1 MADIYPWQQAL
12 WNQLGGRAQHAHAY
26 LLYGPAGIGKRA
38 LAEHWAAQLLCQR
51 PAAAGACG
59 ECKACQLLAAGTHPD
74 YFVLEPE
81 EAEKPI
87 RVDQVRDLVGFVVQT
102 AQLGGRKVVLLE
114 PAEAMN
120 VNAANALLKS
130 LEEPSGDTVLLLI
143 SHQPSRLLPTIKS
156 RCVQQACPLPGAAA
170 SLEWLARALPDEPAE
185 ALEELLALSGGSPL
199 TAQRLHGQGVREQ
212 RAQVVEGVK
221 KLLKQQI
228 AASPLAES
236 WNSVPLP
243 LLFDW
248 FCDWTLGILRY
259 QLTHDEEG
267 LGLAD
272 MRKVIQYLGDKS
284 GQAKVLAMQ
293 DWLLQQRQKVLNKA
307 NLNRVLLLEALLVQ
321 WASLP
326 GPGWNPADIRLA
338 GTCMSLPPNL
348 GPRNGILSLTI
359 KDKSVLYAAY
369 MPFIRNGGLFIPTNK
384 NYKLGDEVFML
395 LNLMEEPEKIPVAGK
410 VVWITPKG
418 AQGNRAAGIG
428 VQFNDGDNT
437 ARNKIE
443 TYLAGALKSDR
454 PTHTM

>member
-12 WNQLGGRAQHAHAY
+12 WSQLGGRAQHAHAY

-156 RCVQQACPLPGAAA
+156 RCVQQACPLPGEAA

-199 TAQRLHGQGVREQ
+199 TAQRLYGQGVREQ

-228 AASPLAES
+228 AASQLAES

-259 QLTHDEEG
+259 QLTRDEGG

-326 GPGWNPADIRLA
+326 GPG
-338 GTCMSLPPNL
+338 
-348 GPRNGILSLTI
+348 
-359 KDKSVLYAAY
+359 
-369 MPFIRNGGLFIPTNK
+369 
-384 NYKLGDEVFML
+384 
-395 LNLMEEPEKIPVAGK
+395 
-410 VVWITPKG
+410 
-418 AQGNRAAGIG
+418 
-428 VQFNDGDNT
+428 
-437 ARNKIE
+437 
-443 TYLAGALKSDR
+443 
-454 PTHTM
+454 

>member
-12 WNQLGGRAQHAHAY
+12 WSQLGGRAQHAHAY

-185 ALEELLALSGGSPL
+185 ALEELLALSGGSSL

-228 AASPLAES
+228 AASQLAES

-259 QLTHDEEG
+259 QLTRDEEG

-326 GPGWNPADIRLA
+326 GPG
-338 GTCMSLPPNL
+338 
-348 GPRNGILSLTI
+348 
-359 KDKSVLYAAY
+359 
-369 MPFIRNGGLFIPTNK
+369 
-384 NYKLGDEVFML
+384 
-395 LNLMEEPEKIPVAGK
+395 
-410 VVWITPKG
+410 
-418 AQGNRAAGIG
+418 
-428 VQFNDGDNT
+428 
-437 ARNKIE
+437 
-443 TYLAGALKSDR
+443 
-454 PTHTM
+454 

>member
-12 WNQLGGRAQHAHAY
+12 WSQLGGRAQHAHAY

-228 AASPLAES
+228 AASQLAES

-259 QLTHDEEG
+259 QLTRDEEG
-267 LGLAD
+267 LGLVD

-326 GPGWNPADIRLA
+326 GPG
-338 GTCMSLPPNL
+338 
-348 GPRNGILSLTI
+348 
-359 KDKSVLYAAY
+359 
-369 MPFIRNGGLFIPTNK
+369 
-384 NYKLGDEVFML
+384 
-395 LNLMEEPEKIPVAGK
+395 
-410 VVWITPKG
+410 
-418 AQGNRAAGIG
+418 
-428 VQFNDGDNT
+428 
-437 ARNKIE
+437 
-443 TYLAGALKSDR
+443 
-454 PTHTM
+454 

>member
-1 MADIYPWQQAL
+1 M
-12 WNQLGGRAQHAHAY
+12 
-26 LLYGPAGIGKRA
+26 LYGPVGIGKRA

-185 ALEELLALSGGSPL
+185 ALEELLALPAARRSPPSAC
-199 TAQRLHGQGVREQ
+199 TARVCASSAR
-212 RAQVVEGVK
+212 RWSRVK

-259 QLTHDEEG
+259 QLTRDEEG

-326 GPGWNPADIRLA
+326 GPG
-338 GTCMSLPPNL
+338 
-348 GPRNGILSLTI
+348 
-359 KDKSVLYAAY
+359 
-369 MPFIRNGGLFIPTNK
+369 
-384 NYKLGDEVFML
+384 
-395 LNLMEEPEKIPVAGK
+395 
-410 VVWITPKG
+410 
-418 AQGNRAAGIG
+418 
-428 VQFNDGDNT
+428 
-437 ARNKIE
+437 
-443 TYLAGALKSDR
+443 
-454 PTHTM
+454 

>member
-12 WNQLGGRAQHAHAY
+12 WSQLGGRAQHAHAY

-236 WNSVPLP
+236 WSSVPLP

-326 GPGWNPADIRLA
+326 GPG
-338 GTCMSLPPNL
+338 
-348 GPRNGILSLTI
+348 
-359 KDKSVLYAAY
+359 
-369 MPFIRNGGLFIPTNK
+369 
-384 NYKLGDEVFML
+384 
-395 LNLMEEPEKIPVAGK
+395 
-410 VVWITPKG
+410 
-418 AQGNRAAGIG
+418 
-428 VQFNDGDNT
+428 
-437 ARNKIE
+437 
-443 TYLAGALKSDR
+443 
-454 PTHTM
+454 